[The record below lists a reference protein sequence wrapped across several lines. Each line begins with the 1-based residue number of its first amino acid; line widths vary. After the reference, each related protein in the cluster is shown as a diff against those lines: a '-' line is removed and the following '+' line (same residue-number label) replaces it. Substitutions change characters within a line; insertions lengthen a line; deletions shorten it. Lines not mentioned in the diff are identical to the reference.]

1 MTKQTIGP
9 CALPQAPED
18 QAMTNRSDAATL
30 PHSVPI
36 AAGWNEINGR
46 AAAVAALWAAWDYFQ
61 DRADADCDGDP
72 PRFRPNREMS
82 LQTECEAALRALG
95 ESVP

>member
-1 MTKQTIGP
+1 MTAARKPTARRTRDCPHG
-9 CALPQAPED
+9 ATPEEHC
-18 QAMTNRSDAATL
+18 SGCDA
-30 PHSVPI
+30 VPI

-72 PRFRPNREMS
+72 LEFRPNREMS